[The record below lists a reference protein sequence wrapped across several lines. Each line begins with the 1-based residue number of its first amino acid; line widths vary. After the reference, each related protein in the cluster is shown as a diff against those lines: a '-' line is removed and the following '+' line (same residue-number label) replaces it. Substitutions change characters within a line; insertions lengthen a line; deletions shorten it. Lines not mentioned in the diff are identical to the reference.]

1 MSGAPS
7 EPPSG
12 ASAPGP
18 RPSGHPRPAP
28 RAGRKPAWLKH
39 KPPAP
44 RQYRATGA
52 LLDELGLHTVCEE
65 ARCPNKGEC
74 FGSGTATFLILGDAC
89 TRSCGFCSV
98 EHAPARPA
106 APGVAG
112 ASGPEPASCALD
124 ADEPERVAQAAS
136 RLGLRHV
143 VVTSVTR
150 DDLADGGAA
159 HFAATVRAVREAVPG
174 ATVEVLIPD
183 LGGDDAALRAVLA
196 VRPDVLG
203 HNLETVPRLYPVA
216 RPQAGYERSLELL
229 RRAALWARDESAS
242 PARGE
247 AAGPVPGEAPRET
260 PGEPGRHAP
269 GVRGHAPA
277 EHTASSL
284 APPRPLVKTG
294 IMVGLGETEEEVDAV
309 LRDAAAAGVDL
320 VTIGQYLQPRREC
333 LPVDRFVEPA
343 EFAAWERRGAELGL
357 AVTAA
362 PFVRSSYRAGEALQR
377 RAPAG
382 PEGAPS

>member
-1 MSGAPS
+1 MP
-7 EPPSG
+7 EPPRRH
-12 ASAPGP
+12 APG
-18 RPSGHPRPAP
+18 RP
-28 RAGRKPAWLKH
+28 RKPAWLKQQA
-39 KPPAP
+39 PAP

-89 TRSCGFCSV
+89 TRACGFCSV
-98 EHAPARPA
+98 EHAGPA
-106 APGVAG
+106 AD
-112 ASGPEPASCALD
+112 SGPGSCATDAGEPA
-124 ADEPERVAQAAS
+124 RVAQAAA

-150 DDLADGGAA
+150 DDLPDGGAA
-159 HFAATVRAVREAVPG
+159 HFAATVAAVREAVPG

-183 LGGDDAALRAVLA
+183 LGGDEAALCAVLA
-196 VRPDVLG
+196 ARPDVVG
-203 HNLETVPRLYPVA
+203 HNLETVPRLYPAA

-229 RRAALWARDESAS
+229 RRAAAWARG
-242 PARGE
+242 R
-247 AAGPVPGEAPRET
+247 AAA
-260 PGEPGRHAP
+260 
-269 GVRGHAPA
+269 
-277 EHTASSL
+277 

-294 IMVGLGETEEEVDAV
+294 IMVGLGEDEDEVDAV
-309 LRDAAAAGVDL
+309 LRDAAAAGADL
-320 VTIGQYLQPRREC
+320 VTIGQYLQPRGEC

-362 PFVRSSYRAGEALQR
+362 PFVRSSYRAGEALR
-377 RAPAG
+377 RATG
-382 PEGAPS
+382 EAPGDPS